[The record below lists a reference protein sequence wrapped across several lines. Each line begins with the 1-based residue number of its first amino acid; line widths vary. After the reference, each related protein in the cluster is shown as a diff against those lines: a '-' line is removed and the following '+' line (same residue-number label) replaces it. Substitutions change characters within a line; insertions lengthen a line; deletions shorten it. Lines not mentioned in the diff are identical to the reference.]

1 MGVEHLAM
9 ATGGEGSTSGEEEGE
24 GVLVWCAAL
33 KAHLGVEKYAPVV
46 LSMTRISLNKLA
58 IEKDGWLGNKVEQ
71 LLGI

>member
-1 MGVEHLAM
+1 MG
-9 ATGGEGSTSGEEEGE
+9 TGGEGSTSGEEEGE
-24 GVLVWCAAL
+24 AVLIWWASL
-33 KAHLGVEKYAPVV
+33 KAHLGVEKYALVV